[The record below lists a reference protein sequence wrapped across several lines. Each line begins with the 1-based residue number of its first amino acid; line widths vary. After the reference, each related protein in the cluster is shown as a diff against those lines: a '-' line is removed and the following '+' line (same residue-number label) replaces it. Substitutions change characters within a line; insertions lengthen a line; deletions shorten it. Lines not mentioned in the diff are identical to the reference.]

1 MPVSG
6 PTLEPPRLVAGA
18 FSWVSPVSSRK
29 MHNTA
34 FGLLPAGLAVVT
46 AKMSSAKAR
55 TAPNADMAALASIGR
70 KVRARLAA
78 DPGVYHVSCDKAE
91 LFALAN
97 FLSAAE
103 CSQLI
108 GMIDEVAR
116 PSPVYDGPAGASYR
130 SSYSGDVD
138 PEHSI
143 VQMIERRISDLMGIE
158 QSWGETFQGQ
168 RYMPGQEF
176 QGHYDWFDTSA
187 AYWQK
192 ETKVGGQRSWTAMAW
207 LNEVEEGGET
217 QFSRLGISFPPQ
229 AGTLLMWN
237 NARPDGTVN
246 HDVLHAGMPVVRGIK
261 YVITKWFRS
270 RRWS

>member
-1 MPVSG
+1 MS
-6 PTLEPPRLVAGA
+6 A
-18 FSWVSPVSSRK
+18 
-29 MHNTA
+29 
-34 FGLLPAGLAVVT
+34 
-46 AKMSSAKAR
+46 AKVK
-55 TAPNADMAALASIGR
+55 TAPSTSPTTDRAALAAIGR

-78 DPGVYHVSCDKAE
+78 DLGVYHVPCGHAE
-91 LFALAN
+91 LFCLGG

-103 CSQLI
+103 CGQLI
-108 GMIDEVAR
+108 GMIDAVAR
-116 PSPVYDGPAGASYR
+116 PSSVFDGPAGASYR

-138 PEHSI
+138 REDSF
-143 VQMIERRISDLMGIE
+143 VQMIERRISDLMGID
-158 QSWGETFQGQ
+158 QTWGETFQGQ

-207 LNEVEEGGET
+207 LSEPELGGET
-217 QFSRLGISFPPQ
+217 NFSRLGISFPPQ
-229 AGTLLMWN
+229 TGSLLMWN

-246 HDVLHAGMPVVRGIK
+246 PEVLHAGMPVERGVK
-261 YVITKWFRS
+261 YVITKWFRV

>member
-1 MPVSG
+1 M
-6 PTLEPPRLVAGA
+6 T
-18 FSWVSPVSSRK
+18 
-29 MHNTA
+29 
-34 FGLLPAGLAVVT
+34 
-46 AKMSSAKAR
+46 SAKAR
-55 TAPNADMAALASIGR
+55 TAPDADKAALASIGR
-70 KVRARLAA
+70 KVRVRLAA
-78 DPGVYHVSCDKAE
+78 DPGVYHVPCEQAE

-116 PSPVYDGPAGASYR
+116 PSPVYDGPQGASYR

-138 PEHSI
+138 PDHNI
-143 VQMIERRISDLMGIE
+143 VRMIERRISDLMGIE

-168 RYMPGQEF
+168 RYQVGQEF

-192 ETKVGGQRSWTAMAW
+192 ETRVGGQRSWTAMAW
-207 LNEVEEGGET
+207 LSEPELGGET
-217 QFSRLGISFPPQ
+217 EFSRLGISFSPQ
-229 AGTLLMWN
+229 VGTLLMWN
-237 NARPDGTVN
+237 NALLDGSVN
-246 HDVLHAGMPVVRGIK
+246 YDVLHAGMPVVRGVK

-270 RRWS
+270 RRWL